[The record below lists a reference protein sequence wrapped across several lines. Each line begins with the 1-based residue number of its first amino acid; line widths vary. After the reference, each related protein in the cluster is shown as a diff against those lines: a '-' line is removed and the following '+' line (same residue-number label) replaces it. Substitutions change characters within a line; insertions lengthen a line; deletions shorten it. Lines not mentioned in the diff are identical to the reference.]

1 MPVRSLNSSV
11 LNWPDHHQVIDE
23 FKKWAEKYK
32 QVSNIIKIGY
42 FGSYAT
48 SSYGV
53 GSDLDVIIILNESD
67 IPFNRRS
74 TRFDL
79 TSISVPADL
88 VIYTEKEWNMMKNSK
103 FHQYIEN
110 NAKWI
115 K

>member
-1 MPVRSLNSSV
+1 MPVRLLNSSV
-11 LNWPDHHQVIDE
+11 LKWPDQRQVIDE
-23 FKKWAEKYK
+23 FKKWAGKYK
-32 QVSNIIKIGY
+32 QNSNIIKIGY
-42 FGSYAT
+42 FGSYPT

-53 GSDLDVIIILNESD
+53 GSDLDVIIILKESE

-74 TRFDL
+74 TGFDL

-88 VIYTEKEWNMMKNSK
+88 VVYTEYEWYMMKNFK

-110 NAKWI
+110 KAKWI